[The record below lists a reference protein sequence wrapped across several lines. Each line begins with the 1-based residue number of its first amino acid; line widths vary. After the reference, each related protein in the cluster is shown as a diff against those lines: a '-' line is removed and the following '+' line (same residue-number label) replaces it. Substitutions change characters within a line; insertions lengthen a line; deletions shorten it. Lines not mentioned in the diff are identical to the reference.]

1 MRIYKLNPNL
11 ENERQLEPE
20 LLRTLKPHS
29 APVVVSATDHS
40 GALLATGGAD
50 GIVKVWDIRG
60 GYVTHTFHGHSG
72 LVSAL
77 KFFELDPSAVEKEP
91 TKGKK
96 RKKSAA
102 LDPEPSDESL
112 GYRLASGGEDGKVRI
127 WDLHKRSSVILDSH
141 ASVVRKLDFCREKNI
156 FVSASRDR
164 TIVVWDSRTWK
175 ARITI
180 PVLEELETAGF
191 LGGGSFIYSGGES
204 ARLRIWSPTT
214 GAELS
219 KAQSPGTEAEAIQDS
234 VYFPNLPFILTVH
247 ADQTLNFHGTE
258 GLSSDVIEPLPIL
271 RTLCGTHGQI
281 VDVAYVGL
289 DKSLLALATNSEDIR
304 IISLNKTQ
312 SSGSTV
318 SGGYFGSDV
327 ATLKGHDDIVIC
339 MDSDWSG
346 HWIVTGAKDN
356 TARLWRL
363 DPASNS
369 FACYATL
376 TGHAGS
382 LGAVALPH
390 TPPPPDSPAR
400 AHPLD
405 HPPEYLLTG
414 AQDKTIK
421 RWDLPRPGT
430 GGGRARE
437 SPRATY
443 TRKAHDKDINAL
455 AVHPTAPLFASASQD
470 RTVKVWAA
478 ADGTTVGL
486 LRGHKRGVW
495 TVAFSP
501 PGTSLRGGSLPGGG
515 PAGGAGPRGYVL
527 TGSADRSVR
536 LWSLADYTCLA
547 TLEGH
552 TNSVLKV
559 VWLPPAAP
567 PPRAPPA
574 EDDDGDAPMA
584 GAGWDAPPDPRGP
597 LAASAA
603 ADGLVKVW
611 AVQHG
616 ECAATLDNHAERVWA
631 LAAPWPLPP
640 PAAPTNGHA
649 PPPPPDAR
657 TAALVSGDAAGAL
670 TFWRDTTAAS
680 AAAARAA
687 RERLVEREQALAGM
701 ARAGDVRGAVAL
713 ALALDRPGRLLAL
726 LRDVAA
732 SEADRPDDDDD
743 GEDGGAEGGEGRR
756 KKGAFSGSAAVDEVI
771 AGLADEQ
778 LLRLLACVRA
788 WNSGARDAVVAQ
800 RVLRAVVAAHGVER
814 LASLGRRAAHH
825 QQQDRDE
832 EGGGGGRKEGVK
844 GLPGVGELVEGLR
857 AHSERHFERVS
868 ALWDESFLVDYLL
881 REMDDVVG

>member
-1 MRIYKLNPNL
+1 MRIYKLNPSL
-11 ENERQLEPE
+11 EKEGLLDTE
-20 LLRTLKPHS
+20 LLRTLKPHA
-29 APVVVSATDHS
+29 APVVVSTTDHT

-60 GYVTHTFHGHSG
+60 GYATHTFHGHSG

-77 KFFELDPSAVEKEP
+77 HFFELDPSTVERES
-91 TKGKK
+91 KGKK
-96 RKKSAA
+96 RKKAA
-102 LDPEPSDESL
+102 LEPEPNDESL
-112 GYRLASGGEDGKVRI
+112 GYRLSSGGEDGKVRV
-127 WDLHKRSSVILDSH
+127 WDLHKRSSVVLDSH
-141 ASVVRKLDFCREKNI
+141 VSVIRKLDFCREKNAL
-156 FVSASRDR
+156 VSASRDR

-180 PVLEELETAGF
+180 PTLEEVETAGF
-191 LGGGSFIYSGGES
+191 LADGSCLYSGGES

-219 KAQSPGTEAEAIQDS
+219 KMQSPGTEAESIQDS
-234 VYFPNLPFILTVH
+234 IYFPDLPFILTVH

-258 GLSSDVIEPLPIL
+258 SLTGDVSSIEPLPIL

-312 SSGSTV
+312 SSGSII

-363 DPASNS
+363 DPAAGT
-369 FACYATL
+369 FACHATL

-390 TPPPPDSPAR
+390 APPPAGSPAR
-400 AHPLD
+400 TRPLE
-405 HPPEYLLTG
+405 HPPEFVLTG
-414 AQDKTIK
+414 SQDKTIK
-421 RWDLPRPGT
+421 RWDVPRPAT
-430 GGGRARE
+430 EESEKGRQA
-437 SPRATY
+437 PRAAW
-443 TRKAHDKDINAL
+443 TRKAHEKDINAL
-455 AVHPTAPLFASASQD
+455 VVHPSSPLFASASQD

-501 PGTSLRGGSLPGGG
+501 PGTSLRGGSLPGSGSG
-515 PAGGAGPRGYVL
+515 GGAQSSSRGYVL

-536 LWSLADYTCLA
+536 LWSLADYACLA

-559 VWLPPAAP
+559 VWLPPSSP
-567 PPRAPPA
+567 LPRARTA
-574 EDDDGDAPMA
+574 TEDDDGDVDMA
-584 GAGWDAPPDPRGP
+584 GAGGGWDAGPDPRGP

-631 LAAPWPLPP
+631 LAAAGPPPHPSSTSGRPPP
-640 PAAPTNGHA
+640 PA
-649 PPPPPDAR
+649 
-657 TAALVSGDAAGAL
+657 AALVSGDAAGAL
-670 TFWRDTTAAS
+670 TFWRDTTAES
-680 AAAARAA
+680 AAAARRA
-687 RERLVEREQALAGM
+687 REALVEREQALAGM

-713 ALALDRPGRLLAL
+713 ALALDRPARLLSL
-726 LRDVAA
+726 LRDLSSA
-732 SEADRPDDDDD
+732 PD
-743 GEDGGAEGGEGRR
+743 GDGGGGG
-756 KKGAFSGSAAVDEVI
+756 GGTAFSGSAAVDDAI
-771 AGLADEQ
+771 AGLGDGQ

-800 RVLRAVVAAHGVER
+800 RVLRAVVAAHGVAR
-814 LASLGRRAAHH
+814 LAGRGRRAAKP
-825 QQQDRDE
+825 QQAETQDRDGE
-832 EGGGGGRKEGVK
+832 EGARRENAH
-844 GLPGVGELVEGLR
+844 PGVGELVEGLR

-881 REMDDVVG
+881 REMDDLAG